1 MNILKRMYGIGII
14 LTILLLLQSSKP
26 YSDTLDNLGFEKVLF
41 IKHPAYFSSH
51 FYTFFVD
58 GMDEGG
64 RRSCFHKDNGI
75 YYIDLKSRVETQVI
89 LASDKR
95 LPGDKGIF
103 GRFDLSYDATRI
115 VFDYRATVETGF
127 RIYEIDVNGENLRQL
142 TFDLPWEK
150 DVIEKYGKFRDES
163 RTYNKHID
171 DMHPCYSPDGRI
183 IFTSTRVMFETFC
196 NSSGALSTANIHR
209 LDPSFDT
216 PSELE
221 ASIEQIS
228 INGVSEFAPSVL
240 NDGRIIFTRWEYL
253 DKSSV
258 SIKTLWSIYPDGSK
272 GEEVY
277 GLNHNIP
284 STFYKARAVPG
295 NNHYVFCDGVPHFPQ
310 GGVGTVLRIDTR
322 KDIRTKEPMELFT
335 PVFMD
340 HYEAGWTYKKGNRW
354 ASAEEGVGCRL
365 YDDPYPLN
373 EHQVLVACK
382 INELDPWDHPNA
394 YGIYLLDE
402 AGNHEEILHPENTS
416 CWVPYPLKPRPLPPI
431 ISEVVDPDLK
441 NQKKALVIL
450 TDVNRGLTGVPRGS
464 VKYIR
469 VNEQIPRPWGSNTQL
484 WDYEYSATSPQGDAH
499 MWIRLQ
505 RGVVEVEEDGSAQ
518 FYVPAD
524 RSLFFEVL
532 DSNYMA
538 IQRERTWVNFR
549 PGETRSCIGC
559 HERSGESPGQNHVP
573 LALTLAPQELGPQ
586 PGEERG
592 FRLIHYE
599 SDVQPIWDKHCIS
612 CHGSEKAAGNLNL
625 TNQPRHILNASYLN
639 LKRRKPKNGKFCI
652 GDYVREDDP
661 DPYND
666 GQYREPYSF
675 GAHTSWLIDMLKEG
689 HQGVELS
696 KEEMIRIST
705 WMDNNIQYYGHYYGG
720 RLEGEDHY
728 RVVLSP
734 EEALSPTA
742 PWDPDER

>member
-14 LTILLLLQSSKP
+14 LTILVLLQSSKP

-586 PGEERG
+586 PGEVRG